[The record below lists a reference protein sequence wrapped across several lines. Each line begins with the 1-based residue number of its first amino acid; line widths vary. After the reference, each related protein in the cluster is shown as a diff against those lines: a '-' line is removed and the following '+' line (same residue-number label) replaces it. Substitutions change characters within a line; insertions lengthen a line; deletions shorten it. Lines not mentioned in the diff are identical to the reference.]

1 MKTITVYK
9 RDGSEAGTIEL
20 PDDIFGIEPSHVAIH
35 QVIKAHLANKRQ
47 GNASAK
53 TRSEVNLTGSKLF
66 RQKGTGRARSGSM
79 KSPLKVGGGVAFGP
93 KPRSFRQK
101 INQKVRSLALKSAY
115 SIKAAENSIKVVE
128 DFTLA
133 EPKTGELANL
143 LRSLGINKGKN
154 VKDSLRAKTI
164 FLLGDSDEMI
174 YKSSRNIPKL
184 SVKVTGNAHTYE
196 VMNSDVLIFMKSAL
210 EKMKVS

>member
-20 PDDIFGIEPSHVAIH
+20 PEDIFGIEPSQAAIH

-47 GNASAK
+47 GNASTK
-53 TRSEVNLTGSKLF
+53 TRGEVNLTGSKLF

-93 KPRSFRQK
+93 KPRSFSQK

-115 SIKAAENSIKVVE
+115 SIKAAENNIKVVE
-128 DFTLA
+128 DFALA

-143 LRSLGINKGKN
+143 LRALRIEKGKN

-164 FLLGDSDEMI
+164 FLLGDSDEII

-184 SVKVTGNAHTYE
+184 IVKVTGNAHTYE